1 MNTDLVHKLK
11 AFNADRNPELVQI
24 KYQAMRA
31 NSFAFLRGTC
41 HLFYD
46 DESGITSLN
55 AAPLAWICGDLHPN
69 NFGSYKAENR
79 LAYFDVN
86 DFDEAVLAPCTW
98 DPARFLTAILVGAP
112 LVQANQT
119 QADALAELFLR
130 TYAERLTQGYI
141 RAIERETA
149 TGLVKDLLQSV
160 SGRRRPEF
168 LDAHAPWKGKRRRL
182 KVDGTHYLPVTDVE
196 RATVT
201 SAIQELGPYE
211 ELKEFF
217 RVLDVAH
224 RLAGTGSIGVDRYVI
239 LVEGRGSPNGNFL
252 LDLKEARDS
261 SLLPYLKTKQPKW
274 SNQAERVVEVQRRF
288 QSRPPA
294 LLSALRIGRIS
305 YILRELQPLADRV
318 DLTAWGGKVQLLEKF
333 VYTAADVL
341 AWGQLRTS
349 GRQGSAT
356 ADELIIFASVP
367 GWQSQLIE
375 YAKRSAARVEADFEV
390 FSQAYDLGQMQDA

>member
-1 MNTDLVHKLK
+1 MMGTGMNTDLVHKLK

-24 KYQAMRA
+24 KYQAMRV

-201 SAIQELGPYE
+201 SAI
-211 ELKEFF
+211 
-217 RVLDVAH
+217 
-224 RLAGTGSIGVDRYVI
+224 
-239 LVEGRGSPNGNFL
+239 
-252 LDLKEARDS
+252 
-261 SLLPYLKTKQPKW
+261 
-274 SNQAERVVEVQRRF
+274 
-288 QSRPPA
+288 
-294 LLSALRIGRIS
+294 
-305 YILRELQPLADRV
+305 RELQPLADRV